1 VIAGYY
7 DGKPEDVRAWRRAAA
22 GVRGVVGV
30 MYTTWRQNY
39 ADLEA
44 FARYVRE

>member
-1 VIAGYY
+1 M
-7 DGKPEDVRAWRRAAA
+7 RAAA

-30 MYTTWRQNY
+30 MYTTWQQNY